1 MRAVRGEPSVLAAAW
16 RAPPQTRSA
25 RDGPRE
31 ALGLAW
37 REAPWSAAREVLD
50 PPQPASSAHPART
63 AARTARARTTALP
76 PRLLETTS
84 TTSHH
89 PGREDQRVFA
99 LGTQRYAAGVRSQ
112 IGQRAHHRPPR
123 RGLDGDQ
130 RRDRDDPAPGGLGR
144 GHAVG

>member
-16 RAPPQTRSA
+16 RAPSQTRSA
-25 RDGPRE
+25 RDGPREALGLAWRE

-63 AARTARARTTALP
+63 AARTARARATALP
-76 PRLLETTS
+76 PRILGTTS

-89 PGREDQRVFA
+89 PGRQALARLA
-99 LGTQRYAAGVRSQ
+99 LGTQRYAVGVRSQ
-112 IGQRAHHRPPR
+112 
-123 RGLDGDQ
+123 
-130 RRDRDDPAPGGLGR
+130 
-144 GHAVG
+144 

>member
-16 RAPPQTRSA
+16 RAPSQTRSA

-31 ALGLAW
+31 ALGLAR

-50 PPQPASSAHPART
+50 PPQPASAHPART
-63 AARTARARTTALP
+63 AARTARARATALP
-76 PRLLETTS
+76 PRLLGTTS

-89 PGREDQRVFA
+89 PGRQDQRVFA

-112 IGQRAHHRPPR
+112 IGQRAH
-123 RGLDGDQ
+123 
-130 RRDRDDPAPGGLGR
+130 
-144 GHAVG
+144 